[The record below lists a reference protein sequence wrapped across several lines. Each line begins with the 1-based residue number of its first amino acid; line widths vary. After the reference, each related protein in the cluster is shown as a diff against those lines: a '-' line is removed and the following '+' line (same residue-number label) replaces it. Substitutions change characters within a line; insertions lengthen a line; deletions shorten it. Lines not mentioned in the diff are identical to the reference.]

1 MLSMDAQRLKV
12 LLAMSL
18 CASFAGCAAV
28 KVTPVNPSHR
38 IEHIC
43 IQENRKVQVD
53 EFVVVMQEGF
63 QKHGITSE
71 LISGLIPKDCVY
83 SASYIALRSWEGRVY
98 FSQAQI
104 DLQRDGQTI
113 ASASLDLKN
122 GSSRARD
129 RKADIRTKMIPIID
143 TLLGQ
148 PPLRGQSIQTTV
160 KSPLPIPGRGPER
173 DKKPGDLASRLSA
186 LKDALDAQLIS
197 PAEYEVKRKA
207 LIESL

>member
-1 MLSMDAQRLKV
+1 MFSIDAQRLKGLV
-12 LLAMSL
+12 AISL
-18 CASFAGCAAV
+18 CASIAGCSAV

-53 EFVVVMQEGF
+53 GFVVVMQEGF

-83 SASYIALRSWEGRVY
+83 SASYVGFRSWNGRVY

-113 ASASLDLKN
+113 ASASMDLKN
-122 GSSRARD
+122 GRARERD
-129 RKADIRTKMIPIID
+129 RKADVRTKLIPIID

-148 PPLRGQSIQTTV
+148 PPQRGQSIKTTV
-160 KSPLPIPGRGPER
+160 NSPLPIPGRGPER
-173 DKKPGDLASRLSA
+173 DKQPGDLAKRLSE

-197 PAEYEVKRKA
+197 PAEYEAKRKT